1 MEIMYKILA
10 FKNAVIKFAVTCKFE
25 TVQID
30 ILRACLI
37 ITELETISFLD
48 FTHVSRFSDTF
59 FSFRIVTWRYKDTT
73 IISESLVLINKRLNT
88 LRKNIFWTGIFE
100 NYVAY

>member
-30 ILRACLI
+30 ILRTCLI

-59 FSFRIVTWRYKDTT
+59 FFLLELSPDGIKTWQLLAK
-73 IISESLVLINKRLNT
+73 
-88 LRKNIFWTGIFE
+88 
-100 NYVAY
+100 A